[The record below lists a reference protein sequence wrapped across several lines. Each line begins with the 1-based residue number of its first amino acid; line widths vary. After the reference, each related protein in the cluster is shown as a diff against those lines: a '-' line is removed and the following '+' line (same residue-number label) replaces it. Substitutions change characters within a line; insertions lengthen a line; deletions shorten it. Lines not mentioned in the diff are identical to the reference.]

1 LKPVEIHGY
10 VYKCGEWEDIH
21 ESDYHRSWFRVHQ
34 SHVNGGVGN
43 QYLYGRIIYTFVYTI
58 CQVQT
63 SVGRV
68 DIYPPAA
75 VDKLTN
81 LPVLTVNSKSKYA
94 TQKYMLLN
102 LIDAPVQLVQ
112 HPDLVFADKQ
122 KPGYSDL
129 YERLKNRKFVLLA
142 VSERVDA

>member
-1 LKPVEIHGY
+1 MVQHI
-10 VYKCGEWEDIH
+10 
-21 ESDYHRSWFRVHQ
+21 
-34 SHVNGGVGN
+34 N
-43 QYLYGRIIYTFVYTI
+43 IYILRLI

-102 LIDAPVQLVQ
+102 LIDAPV
-112 HPDLVFADKQ
+112 H
-122 KPGYSDL
+122 Y
-129 YERLKNRKFVLLA
+129 
-142 VSERVDA
+142 